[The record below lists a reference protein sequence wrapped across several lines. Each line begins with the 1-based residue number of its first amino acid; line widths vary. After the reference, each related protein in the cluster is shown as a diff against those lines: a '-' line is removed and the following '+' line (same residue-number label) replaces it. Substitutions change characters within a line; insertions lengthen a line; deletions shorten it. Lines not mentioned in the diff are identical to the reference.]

1 MELLVVV
8 VNYRSAPWTELCL
21 AALGPELL
29 ALGPSARAVVV
40 DNHSG
45 DGSPERLAAFV
56 RQHGMERRV
65 EIVEAAANGGFSF
78 GNNLAIEPWLASLDP
93 RTEAAVLLLNP
104 DTEPR
109 PGSLKVLVDFLAN
122 HPDVGIVGARLEHPD
137 GELQACN
144 FRFPGF
150 ASECVEALQFGPVT
164 RLLSRFGVVAPH
176 TDVPA
181 PTGWV
186 SGACMLVRRSVF
198 DAIGPM
204 DEGYFLYFEELD
216 FTWRARERGFACWH
230 VPGARVVHHVGKTT
244 GVTGADQAQAR
255 KPAYWYASRQ
265 RYFQR
270 AMGPLRSRLLDLA
283 VVVCDLLG
291 GVLVPFR
298 GPRRRRPARFLR
310 DFVAHSLARRDAARA
325 PERRPG
331 SRTKGAIQ
339 PAANGSR

>member
-21 AALGPELL
+21 AALVPELRH
-29 ALGPSARAVVV
+29 LGPNARAVVV
-40 DNHSG
+40 DNQSA

-56 RQHGMERRV
+56 REHGMEQRV

-78 GNNLAIEPWLASLDP
+78 GNNIAIEPWLASLDP
-93 RTEAAVLLLNP
+93 GADAAVLLLNP

-109 PGSLKVLVDFLAN
+109 PGSLKVLVEFLEQ
-122 HPDVGIVGARLEHPD
+122 HKDVGIVGARLEHPD

-164 RLLSRFGVVAPH
+164 RLLSRHGVVAPH

-181 PTGWV
+181 PTDWV
-186 SGACMLVRRSVF
+186 SGACMLVRRAVF
-198 DAIGPM
+198 DAVGPM

-216 FTWRARERGFACWH
+216 FTLRARERGFACWH

-244 GVTGADQAQAR
+244 GVTGADQAKAR
-255 KPAYWYASRQ
+255 RPAYWYASRQ

-270 AMGPLRSRLLDLA
+270 ALGPVRSRLLDMA

-291 GVLVPFR
+291 GALVPLR
-298 GPRRRRPARFLR
+298 GPRDRRPARFLR
-310 DFVAHSLARRDAARA
+310 DFAAHSIVRKEAANA
-325 PERRPG
+325 PARRPG
-331 SRTKGAIQ
+331 PRAKGSSQ
-339 PAANGSR
+339 PLAKGSR

>member
-21 AALGPELL
+21 AALNPELL
-29 ALGPSARAVVV
+29 ALGPNAKAVVV

-56 RQHGMERRV
+56 RRLGMEQRV

-78 GNNLAIEPWLASLDP
+78 GNNLAIEPWLNSLDP
-93 RTEAAVLLLNP
+93 GADAAVLLLNP

-109 PGSLKVLVDFLAN
+109 QGSLKVLVDFLAN
-122 HPDVGIVGARLEHPD
+122 HPGVGIVGARLEHPD

-150 ASECVEALQFGPVT
+150 ASECTGALQFGPVT
-164 RLLSRFGVVAPH
+164 RLLARFGVVAPH

-181 PTGWV
+181 PTDWV

-198 DAIGPM
+198 DAVGPM

-270 AMGPLRSRLLDLA
+270 ALGPLRSRLLDIA
-283 VVVCDLLG
+283 MVVCDLLG
-291 GVLVPFR
+291 GALVPLR
-298 GPRRRRPARFLR
+298 GPRQRRPARFLR
-310 DFVAHSLARRDAARA
+310 DFVAHALARREAALA

-331 SRTKGAIQ
+331 PRTKVAGQ
-339 PAANGSR
+339 PRANGSR